1 MPIKVAIVEDD
12 AKVRESLA
20 ILING
25 AESFC
30 CIGAFPSGEVAL
42 RQIPQDWPD
51 VVLMD
56 INLVQMSGIECV
68 AILKARRPQLHV
80 IMLTAHEDNEL
91 IFNSLKA
98 GASGFLIKRTPHAE
112 ILEAIGDVQRGG
124 SPMTGS
130 IARQVVQYF
139 HQKQPANEELNL
151 SARELEVLT
160 LLSRGYQYKEI
171 AGILFISIPTVRNH
185 LQNIYQKLHVRSRT
199 EAVVKFL
206 GRK

>member
-1 MPIKVAIVEDD
+1 MSIKVAIVEDD
-12 AKVRESLA
+12 AKVRESLS

-25 AESFC
+25 AESFS

-68 AILKARRPQLHV
+68 AMLKARRPQLHV

-112 ILEAIGDVQRGG
+112 ILEAIVDVQGGG

-139 HQKQPANEELNL
+139 HHKQPSNKEMNL

-160 LLSRGYQYKEI
+160 LLSKGYQYKEI
-171 AGILFISIPTVRNH
+171 AGILFISVPTVRNH

-206 GRK
+206 GR